1 MTTMNKA
8 IIKVSDLYLKAYLET
23 RGFTTEDIQVDSI
36 NGKKTIHW
44 VYIANE
50 QVEEAIEEFREDEF
64 LKSYITEYLR
74 SKREITE
81 ALRK

>member
-1 MTTMNKA
+1 MNKA